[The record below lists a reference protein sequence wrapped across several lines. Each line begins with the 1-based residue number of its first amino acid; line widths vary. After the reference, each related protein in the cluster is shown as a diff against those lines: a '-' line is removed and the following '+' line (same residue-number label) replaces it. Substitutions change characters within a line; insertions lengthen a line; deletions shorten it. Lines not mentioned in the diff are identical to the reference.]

1 MTDSDLNQSSN
12 RIVQFP
18 PKKGN
23 KRRSYRPSKTRPS
36 QTTECQPEPF
46 LCSFLVCT
54 CVTNNC
60 CNNHYTCMQI
70 VKLLYIL
77 ATSGLSFLLCLAHFS
92 HPALIDWQI
101 LSIALV
107 FLSPMVVYKIDRRQ
121 TYHKKHDLFQVL
133 HNTAECL
140 KGESTEDGCDKVHCN
155 AGD

>member
-23 KRRSYRPSKTRPS
+23 KRRSYRPTKMWLS

-77 ATSGLSFLLCLAHFS
+77 ATSGLGFLLCLAHFS
-92 HPALIDWQI
+92 RPAFMQI
-101 LSIALV
+101 LSIAFV

-121 TYHKKHDLFQVL
+121 TYHKKFQVL
-133 HNTAECL
+133 HNTCRMLERQ
-140 KGESTEDGCDKVHCN
+140 EY
-155 AGD
+155 